1 MLRRSVYA
9 VSADDIRS
17 MRRFRHHNLSSR
29 LATYNATSLE
39 KNARKQRSIVFI
51 LIHPVTDLRGKYLAI
66 VRSRSIICR
75 SDTPKLRL
83 DVEY

>member
-29 LATYNATSLE
+29 STYNATSLE